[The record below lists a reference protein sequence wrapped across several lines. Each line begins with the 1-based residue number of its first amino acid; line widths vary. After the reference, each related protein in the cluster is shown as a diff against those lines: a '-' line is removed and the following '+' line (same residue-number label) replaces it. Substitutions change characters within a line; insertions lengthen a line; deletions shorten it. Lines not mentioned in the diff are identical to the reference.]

1 MKLAAMGPGRRTVGH
16 DIPAGLH
23 RMTIST
29 VKVRDGA
36 QLAYELRGRV
46 KNAPPVVLI
55 HSLGMDHTFWNAVAP
70 ALTETTAVL
79 VYDCRGHG
87 RSDKPAGPY
96 RVEAF
101 ADDLADLLDHVGW
114 RAAVVAGASMGGCIT
129 LAFAA
134 AYPQRAAGLGL
145 FDTTAWYDAPD
156 KWEERA
162 RTAETKGLDA
172 LIEFQTT
179 RWFTDAFRASRKDV
193 LDASVAV
200 FLANTAQAYA
210 ETCRMLGACNMS
222 AALPRLKMPVR
233 IVVGD
238 EDYATPVAMSQTLHR
253 AIVGSTI
260 NVIKNARHLTP
271 LECPQMIAAELRKLI
286 ETVPAQ

>member
-1 MKLAAMGPGRRTVGH
+1 
-16 DIPAGLH
+16 
-23 RMTIST
+23 MTIST

-46 KNAPPVVLI
+46 KDVPPVVLI

-87 RSDKPAGPY
+87 HSDKPAGPY

-114 RAAVVAGASMGGCIT
+114 RSAIVAGASMGGCIT

-162 RTAETKGLDA
+162 HTAESKGLTA

-179 RWFTDAFRASRKDV
+179 RWFTDGFRASHRDV
-193 LDASVAV
+193 LDQSVAV
-200 FLANTAQAYA
+200 FLANTAKAYA
-210 ETCRMLGACNMS
+210 ETCRMLGACNMT
-222 AALPRLKMPVR
+222 AALPRLKMPTR
-233 IVVGD
+233 IAVGD
-238 EDYATPVAMSQTLHR
+238 EDYATPVAMSETLHKGI
-253 AIVGSTI
+253 AGSTLT
-260 NVIKNARHLTP
+260 VIKNARHLTP
-271 LECPQMIAAELRKLI
+271 LECPQQIAAELHKLV
-286 ETVPAQ
+286 EAVPAR

>member
-1 MKLAAMGPGRRTVGH
+1 
-16 DIPAGLH
+16 
-23 RMTIST
+23 MTIPRM
-29 VKVRDGA
+29 KVRDGA
-36 QLAYELRGRV
+36 QLAYDVRGRV
-46 KNAPPVVLI
+46 KDAPPIVLI
-55 HSLGMDHTFWNAVAP
+55 HSLGMDHTFWNEVAP

-79 VYDCRGHG
+79 AYDCRDHG

-114 RAAVVAGASMGGCIT
+114 RCAIVAGASMGGCIA

-179 RWFTDAFRASRKDV
+179 RWFTDAFRARRKDV

-200 FLANTAQAYA
+200 FLANTAQGYA
-210 ETCRMLGACNMS
+210 ETCRMLGACNMT
-222 AALPRLKMPVR
+222 AALPRLNMPVR
-233 IVVGD
+233 IAVGD
-238 EDYATPVAMSQTLHR
+238 EDYATPVAMSQALHR
-253 AIVGSTI
+253 AIAGSTMT
-260 NVIKNARHLTP
+260 VIENARHLTP
-271 LECPQMIAAELRKLI
+271 LECPQHIAAELRKLI
-286 ETVPAQ
+286 EMVPAQ

>member
-1 MKLAAMGPGRRTVGH
+1 MTVSK
-16 DIPAGLH
+16 
-23 RMTIST
+23 M
-29 VKVRDGA
+29 KVRDGT
-36 QLAYELRGRV
+36 QLVYEVRGRV
-46 KNAPPVVLI
+46 TDALPVVLI
-55 HSLGMDHTFWNAVAP
+55 HSLGMDHRFWNAVTP
-70 ALTETTAVL
+70 ALTESTAVL

-87 RSDKPAGPY
+87 GSDKPGGPY
-96 RVEAF
+96 RVEQF

-134 AYPQRAAGLGL
+134 AFPARAAALGL

-162 RTAETKGLDA
+162 TTAEAKGLEA

-193 LDASVAV
+193 LDQGVAV
-200 FLANTAQAYA
+200 FLANSPQAYA
-210 ETCRMLGACNMS
+210 ETCRMLGACNLT

-233 IVVGD
+233 IAVGD
-238 EDYATPVAMSQTLHR
+238 EDYATPVAMSQTLNR
-253 AIVGSTI
+253 GIEGSTMT
-260 NVIKNARHLTP
+260 VIRNARHLTP
-271 LECPQMIAAELRKLI
+271 LECPERIVAELRALL
-286 ETVPAQ
+286 EMAPAR

>member
-1 MKLAAMGPGRRTVGH
+1 MGPGRRPGT
-16 DIPAGLH
+16 PAGLH
-23 RMTIST
+23 QMTISR

-36 QLAYELRGRV
+36 QLAYEVRGRV
-46 KNAPPVVLI
+46 KDAPPVVLI
-55 HSLGMDHTFWNAVAP
+55 HSLAMDHTFWNAVTP

-87 RSDKPAGPY
+87 RSDKTDGPY
-96 RVEAF
+96 RVEGF

-114 RAAVVAGASMGGCIT
+114 RSAVVAGASMGGCIT

-156 KWEERA
+156 KWEQRA
-162 RTAETKGLDA
+162 RTAETEGLDA
-172 LIEFQTT
+172 LLEFQTT

-193 LDASVAV
+193 LDTSVAV
-200 FLANTAQAYA
+200 FLANAAQSYA
-210 ETCRMLGACNMS
+210 ETCRMLGACNMT

-233 IVVGD
+233 IAVGD

-253 AIVGSTI
+253 AIAGSTMT
-260 NVIKNARHLTP
+260 VIKNARHLTP
-271 LECPQMIAAELRKLI
+271 LECPQEIAAELKRLV
-286 ETVPAQ
+286 EAVPAQ

>member
-1 MKLAAMGPGRRTVGH
+1 
-16 DIPAGLH
+16 
-23 RMTIST
+23 

-36 QLAYELRGRV
+36 QLAYEVRGRV
-46 KNAPPVVLI
+46 NGAPPVVLI
-55 HSLGMDHTFWNAVAP
+55 HSLAMDHSFWNAVTP
-70 ALTETTAVL
+70 ALTETTGVL

-87 RSDKPAGPY
+87 RSDKTAGPY
-96 RVEAF
+96 RVEGF
-101 ADDLADLLDHVGW
+101 ANDLADLLDHVGW
-114 RAAVVAGASMGGCIT
+114 RSAIVAGASMGGCIT

-172 LIEFQTT
+172 LLEFQTT

-193 LDASVAV
+193 LDASIAV
-200 FLANTAQAYA
+200 FLANTAQSYA
-210 ETCRMLGACNMS
+210 ETCRMLGACDMM

-233 IVVGD
+233 IAVGD
-238 EDYATPVAMSQTLHR
+238 EDYATHVAMSQTLHR
-253 AIVGSTI
+253 AIAGSTMT
-260 NVIKNARHLTP
+260 VIRNARHLTP
-271 LECPQMIAAELRKLI
+271 LECPQVIAAELLALV

>member
-1 MKLAAMGPGRRTVGH
+1 
-16 DIPAGLH
+16 
-23 RMTIST
+23 MTISR

-36 QLAYELRGRV
+36 QLAYEVRGRV
-46 KNAPPVVLI
+46 KDAAPIALI
-55 HSLGMDHTFWNAVAP
+55 HSLGMDHTFWNAVTP
-70 ALTETTAVL
+70 ALADTTAVL

-96 RVEAF
+96 RVEPF

-114 RAAVVAGASMGGCIT
+114 RSAIVAGASMGGCIT

-134 AYPQRAAGLGL
+134 AYPHRAAGLGL

-172 LIEFQTT
+172 LLEFQTT
-179 RWFTDAFRASRKDV
+179 RWFTDEFRASRKDV

-200 FLANTAQAYA
+200 FLANTASAYA
-210 ETCRMLGACNMS
+210 ETCRMLGACDLT
-222 AALPRLKMPVR
+222 AALPRLRMPVR
-233 IVVGD
+233 IAVGE

-253 AIVGSTI
+253 GISGSTLT
-260 NVIKNARHLTP
+260 VIRNARHLTP
-271 LECPQMIAAELRKLI
+271 LECPQHVVAELMKLV
-286 ETVPAQ
+286 EMAPTR